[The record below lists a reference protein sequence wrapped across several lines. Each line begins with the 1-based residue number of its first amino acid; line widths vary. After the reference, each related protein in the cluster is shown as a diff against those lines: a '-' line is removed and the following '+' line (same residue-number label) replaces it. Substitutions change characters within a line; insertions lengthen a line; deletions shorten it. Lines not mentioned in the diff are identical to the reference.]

1 VGSKTSE
8 GLSGTAATEKAGTC
22 FGTGRA
28 LQAPVKR
35 GDANTRR
42 RARQNGASLASR
54 PRPNL
59 SRAPSLFI
67 IRTVTIKTTDETF
80 ERAESIRLML
90 VAGEE
95 SGDAHAA
102 ALARALRRRAPDARF
117 ELFGAAGKRMRAEGV
132 EPIIRDEDLAITGL
146 LEIAR
151 ALPRFFA
158 AYRAL
163 KSAAAERRP
172 DAVIL
177 VDWPDFNLA
186 LARAL
191 KRRGV
196 RVVYYISPQL
206 WAWRAYR
213 VRQVRRD
220 VDLLL
225 TILPFEQ
232 DWYAARGYQNV
243 EFVGHPLAGEVR
255 PRYGHA
261 EFCARHGL
269 DPLRPVVSL
278 LPGSRRK
285 EFERVLPVMLDA
297 AARLAQTRP
306 DTQFV
311 IALAARRSPA
321 EVETLIAAR
330 SGGAALTGGAALP
343 ETVRVVCGE
352 TREALAASAAAAVC
366 SGTAT
371 LEAALLA
378 TPLVVVYR
386 ESAINWHTLG
396 RLISVE
402 HYGLPN
408 LIAGSRVAP
417 ELMQNDFTPERLAHE
432 LIRLLEPTTNAQVRA
447 RLRETAARLGAG
459 GASERAAAAI
469 LSALDGW
476 RRAG

>member
-1 VGSKTSE
+1 MLTRAAGRDKTARPPCHAALA
-8 GLSGTAATEKAGTC
+8 GLSP
-22 FGTGRA
+22 
-28 LQAPVKR
+28 APPV
-35 GDANTRR
+35 
-42 RARQNGASLASR
+42 
-54 PRPNL
+54 
-59 SRAPSLFI
+59 FI
-67 IRTVTIKTTDETF
+67 IHAVTAETI
-80 ERAESIRLML
+80 ERDESIRLMI

-102 ALARALRRRAPDARF
+102 ALCRALRRQAPATRF
-117 ELFGAAGKRMRAEGV
+117 ELFGAAGERMRAAGV
-132 EPIIRDEDLAITGL
+132 EPVVRDEDLAITGL

-151 ALPRFFA
+151 ALPRFVA

-163 KSAAAERRP
+163 KRAAVERRP
-172 DAVIL
+172 DAVVL

-191 KRRGV
+191 RRRGA

-220 VDLLL
+220 VSLLL
-225 TILPFEQ
+225 TILPFER
-232 DWYAARGYQNV
+232 DWYAARGCHQV
-243 EFVGHPLAGEVR
+243 EFVGHPLAGEVS
-255 PRYGHA
+255 PRYGRA

-269 DPLRPVVSL
+269 DPARPLVSL

-285 EFERVLPVMLDA
+285 EFERVLPLMLDA

-306 DTQFV
+306 GTQFV
-311 IALAARRSPA
+311 VALAARRSPA
-321 EVETLIAAR
+321 EVR
-330 SGGAALTGGAALP
+330 ALTSARAGESLP
-343 ETVRVVCGE
+343 ETLRVACGE
-352 TREALAASAAAAVC
+352 TREALAASDAAAVC

-371 LEAALLA
+371 LEAALLG
-378 TPLVVVYR
+378 TPLVVVYK
-386 ESAINWHTLG
+386 ESALNWHTLG

-417 ELMQNDFTPERLAHE
+417 ELMQNDFTPERLAAE
-432 LIRLLEPTTNAQVRA
+432 LARLLEPAANAEARA
-447 RLRETAARLGAG
+447 RLREAGRRLGTD

-469 LSALDGW
+469 L
-476 RRAG
+476 RAVRDWKAEG